1 MKKTN
6 KAQLHLHREV
16 LRQLQAPD
24 LTSIL
29 GGLAPRPIKPSAT
42 TERAGACCA

>member
-6 KAQLHLHREV
+6 KAQLHLQREV
-16 LRQLQAPD
+16 LRRLHAPD
-24 LTSIL
+24 LSCIIA
-29 GGLAPRPIKPSAT
+29 GLAPRPIKPSAT

>member
-1 MKKTN
+1 MKKAN
-6 KAQLHLHREV
+6 KAQLHLQREV
-16 LRQLQAPD
+16 LRLLQAPD
-24 LTSIL
+24 LANII